1 MKLHMNS
8 DKGMRTTMSD
18 FKSTTTGF
26 AKKANEETFVT
37 MGSENPM
44 QICDNCGKSI
54 QASKFQLHYNFCLKN
69 VTKCPF
75 CNDPV
80 QISELQSH
88 IDESQGTPETIKEAI
103 ETADIKKL

>member
-1 MKLHMNS
+1 LKLHMNS

-44 QICDNCGKSI
+44 QICDNWYVKSVI
-54 QASKFQLHYNFCLKN
+54 IAFFL
-69 VTKCPF
+69 
-75 CNDPV
+75 
-80 QISELQSH
+80 
-88 IDESQGTPETIKEAI
+88 
-103 ETADIKKL
+103 